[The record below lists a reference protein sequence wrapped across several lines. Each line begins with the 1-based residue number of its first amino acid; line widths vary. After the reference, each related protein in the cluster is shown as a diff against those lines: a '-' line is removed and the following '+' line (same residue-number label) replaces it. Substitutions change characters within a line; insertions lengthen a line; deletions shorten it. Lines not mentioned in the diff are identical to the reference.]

1 MRIMLKKLSILFIA
15 AFVAVSVSETFAQG
29 VRYRTSFEDVSIK
42 VLRCA
47 VQSDNSCTVDFLM
60 ENNGSRDWKL
70 HATTWSSVIHVNRAY
85 DDMGNE
91 YSKITMAIG
100 DTSKYVGE
108 WDKVKNFPTGTVLK
122 VRVKIFDVSELATEL
137 KRLDIDLCDESQ
149 WNSSRRPVTLFD
161 IPISR

>member
-1 MRIMLKKLSILFIA
+1 MKIMLKKLSILFIA

-29 VRYRTSFEDVSIK
+29 IRYRTGFEDVSIK

-60 ENNGSRDWKL
+60 ENNGNRDYRL
-70 HATTWSSVIHVNRAY
+70 LATTWSSVVHVNRAY

-91 YSKITMAIG
+91 YSKITMAVG
-100 DTSKYVGE
+100 NTSKYVGE
-108 WDKVKNFPTGTVLK
+108 WDKVKNFPAGVALR
-122 VRVKIFDVSELATEL
+122 VRVKISDVSELATEL